1 MFRPGIQG
9 SPAGPGMPP
18 GSWPRGMRPGQSPAA
33 GLQMRTNNMMGQGQ
47 TPDLKR
53 GSDGK
58 SRSSKGAKKKK
69 IKDRIITQQVIE
81 LVPESQAYM
90 DLLSFESKLDSTIMR
105 KRLDIQ
111 EALKRPIKQ
120 CRTLRIFVST
130 NFYQQQT
137 KPEDGS
143 PPTTTTSDWE
153 VRVEGRLIDP
163 DSKETVSVKK
173 RKFSSFFKNI
183 VIELDR
189 ELYGPDNHLVE
200 WHRTAQTQETDG
212 FQVKRAVVG
221 GGTKDVKCSIFLML
235 DYQPPKYKL
244 AAPLS
249 RLLGIHTQTRPVIIN
264 AIWQYIKRN
273 KLQDPEEREYV
284 VNDKYLKEIFN
295 IGRMKFCEIPQRLAI
310 HLLTPD
316 PIIINYNIQPTK
328 PDDKNPACFDIDLE
342 LDDSLR
348 ELMQNFLLSTASQ
361 QEIGALDS
369 KINETVEGINQL
381 KVHRD
386 FFLSF
391 STNPQKFMNDWLTSQ
406 STDLKTM
413 TDVSGNP
420 EEERNSDFYN
430 QNWTEE
436 AIHRYFYRQVQLK
449 RAELEQA
456 LGIRSGS

>member
-9 SPAGPGMPP
+9 SPAGPGMGP
-18 GSWPRGMRPGQSPAA
+18 GSWPRGMRPGQSPA
-33 GLQMRTNNMMGQGQ
+33 GMQMRGNVGPPH
-47 TPDLKR
+47 TPEGLKR
-53 GSDGK
+53 SADSK
-58 SRSSKGAKKKK
+58 SRSSKGSKKKK

-120 CRTLRIFVST
+120 HRTLRIFVST
-130 NFYQQQT
+130 NFYQQQSQT
-137 KPEDGS
+137 DDTA
-143 PPTTTTSDWE
+143 TTPQTSEWE
-153 VRVEGRLIDP
+153 VRVEGRLIDTA
-163 DSKETVSVKK
+163 DSTHKEVTQKK
-173 RKFSSFFKNI
+173 RKFSSFFKNL

-189 ELYGPDNHLVE
+189 DMYGPDNHLVE

-212 FQVKRAVVG
+212 FQVKRSVIPG
-221 GGTKDVKCSIFLML
+221 NYKEVKCSIFLML

-244 AAPLS
+244 AAPLA
-249 RLLGIHTQTRPVIIN
+249 RILGIHTQTRPVIIN
-264 AIWQYIKRN
+264 AIWQYIKKN

-284 VNDKYLKEIFN
+284 SNDKYLKEIFN
-295 IGRMKFCEIPQRLAI
+295 IERMKFCEIPQRLAI
-310 HLLTPD
+310 HLLSPD
-316 PIIINYNIQPTK
+316 PIIINYTINPAK
-328 PDDKNPACFDIDLE
+328 PDDKNPACFDIELE

-361 QEIGALDS
+361 QEIAGLDS
-369 KINETVEGINQL
+369 KIHETVEGINQL

-413 TDVSGNP
+413 TDVSGNS
-420 EEERNSDFYN
+420 EEERDSEFYN
-430 QNWTEE
+430 QTWAEE
-436 AIHRYFYRQVQLK
+436 AVHRYFYRQVQLK
-449 RAELEQA
+449 KAELEQA
-456 LGIRSGS
+456 LGIRSGT